1 VQTQIIPWLFPT
13 IFLRVHQF
21 WSIYLHIYI
30 HMFIHHE
37 GRPSIHTK
45 KDRHTDRKTYIYY
58 ITMSTQLLMYDLL
71 IQIMKY

>member
-1 VQTQIIPWLFPT
+1 
-13 IFLRVHQF
+13 
-21 WSIYLHIYI
+21 
-30 HMFIHHE
+30 MFIHHE